1 MTSPI
6 ITEAVRALVERRDLT
21 RIEAAA
27 AMDAI
32 MSGAATNAQIAAF
45 LTALRMKGETV
56 EELIGFAQVMRQKV
70 ARVRTRAD
78 EVAALTGTDREMLI
92 DTCGT
97 GGDASGSFNVSTAT
111 AFVVAGAGLK
121 VAKHGN
127 RSASSLCGSADVV
140 ETLGVN
146 LELTPAQVGRCI
158 DEVGIGF
165 LYAPLLHTAM
175 KHVMAA
181 RRELGFRTVFNLL
194 GPLTNPA
201 GANAQIIGVAAATL
215 TEPLAR
221 VLAELGTFR
230 AFVVH
235 GADGLDEISN
245 TGASRISEV
254 REGLVRTFEVRPED
268 VGFSRASIADLRG
281 GDREQ
286 NAQIIR
292 GIFDGER
299 GPRRDIVLLN
309 AAAALVAGARARDLG
324 DGVELAARSV
334 DSGAARDKLDRLVA
348 LSGKL
353 AEDT

>member
-6 ITEAVRALVERRDLT
+6 ITEAVRALVDRRDLT
-21 RIEAAA
+21 RLEAAA

-45 LTALRMKGETV
+45 LTALRMKGETI
-56 EELIGFAQVMRQKV
+56 EELIGFAQVMREKV
-70 ARVRTRAD
+70 ARVPTRA
-78 EVAALTGTDREMLI
+78 EETAALTGTDREMLI

-97 GGDASGSFNVSTAT
+97 GGDASGTFNVSTAT
-111 AFVVAGAGLK
+111 AFVVAGAGLR

-127 RSASSLCGSADVV
+127 RSMSGLSGASLCGSADVV
-140 ETLGVN
+140 ETLGVR
-146 LELTPAQVGRCI
+146 LELAPEQVGRCI
-158 DEVGIGF
+158 AEVGIGF

-181 RRELGFRTVFNLL
+181 RREVGIRTVFNLL

-201 GANAQIIGVAAATL
+201 GANAQVIGVAAAAL

-235 GADGLDEISN
+235 GSDNLDELST
-245 TGASRISEV
+245 TGESRVSEV
-254 REGLVRTFEVRPED
+254 REGNVRTYSVRPED
-268 VGFSRASIADLRG
+268 FGVQRASIRDLQG
-281 GDREQ
+281 GDRAE

-292 GIFDGER
+292 SILAGEP
-299 GPRRDIVLLN
+299 GPKRDIVLMN
-309 AAAALVAGARARDLG
+309 AAASLVVGGRAQSLK
-324 DGVELAARSV
+324 DGVSVAARSI
-334 DSGAARDKLDRLVA
+334 DSGAARGKLEGLVK
-348 LSGKL
+348 LSG
-353 AEDT
+353 